1 MMYGTKRLRVATQI
15 AVLRPLLDRT
25 VRGTRP
31 RLSPHAPEMDK
42 DEMCYGLH
50 RPPLLCKHEIRFWFP
65 SLLFYYIT
73 LWAEMQELFEKNW
86 REIRPDSMNFC

>member
-15 AVLRPLLDRT
+15 AVLRPLFDRT

-42 DEMCYGLH
+42 DKMCYGLH
-50 RPPLLCKHEIRFWFP
+50 RPPLLWEHEDCFWFP

-73 LWAEMQELFEKNW
+73 LSEEMQELFEKN
-86 REIRPDSMNFC
+86 